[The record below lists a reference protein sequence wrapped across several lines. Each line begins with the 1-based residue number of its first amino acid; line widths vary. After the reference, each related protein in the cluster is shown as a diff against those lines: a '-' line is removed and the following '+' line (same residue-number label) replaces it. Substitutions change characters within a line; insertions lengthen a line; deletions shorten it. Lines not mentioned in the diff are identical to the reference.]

1 MFISRRGPNR
11 QYAYIT
17 TSYREDG
24 RVKTKDEYLGRIV
37 DYDKGIFKSKDR
49 GVFTFDMSTGEYG
62 VPESSYVPNE
72 VEDRR
77 KREHHSVDFGD
88 AFFVYEFLH
97 VTGFLKIIDKV
108 SYGNPDTFHAMVLF
122 YVLSSVAN
130 CDAINWFEGSIV
142 KLLYPKANMT
152 SQRLSDFLESIGSKD
167 NIIAFEKEYIPY
179 IYSHYSNS
187 HGILIDSTG
196 LANSIYFW
204 MTQTSN
210 HNGKIS
216 NEMRMIFVQ
225 KTTGLPLFY
234 QPVPGNIVDV
244 STLERT
250 LLHLESL
257 NVEIDE
263 ALMDCGYNSKD
274 NLDLFYG
281 SDHTVKINYITRV
294 KSNDQAFVGMIHRHL
309 STLESAENFIKYQDR
324 YLFIVH
330 EQIMVGRNEDNPAT
344 IYLGLD
350 TVRMSDEQRKLFKRA
365 NKDHLSVEQV
375 FQLMQGEGL
384 FGLISGRELSN
395 DEILPCYYQRQDAE
409 QIFDFAKNYTRLL
422 PLRVRNEMT
431 LSGHLFMSYI
441 ATILVKMLQLQLK
454 TQDMYLGSR
463 LVTLRNLK
471 CTIYSQRIVVD
482 NPQKVVNDTF
492 ASFKISVPASL
503 PLVNGVLQYHPP
515 AERKIITSLPE
526 IKSIESEKAE
536 KEATK
541 KVDTTENT
549 NNEEQSPP
557 KRRRGRPPKPKPNPE
572 APVERRKR
580 GRPPKPKPN
589 PEVPVEKRKRGR
601 PPKTRKEEP
610 EVKKKRGRPPKTKAT
625 DKEQVKSP

>member
-72 VEDRR
+72 IEDSR

-196 LANSIYFW
+196 LANSIHFW

-216 NEMRMIFVQ
+216 NEMRMIFVVQ

-350 TVRMSDEQRKLFKRA
+350 TARMSDEQRKLFKRA

-463 LVTLRNLK
+463 LVNLRNLK

-482 NPQKVVNDTF
+482 NPQKVVKDTF
-492 ASFKISVPASL
+492 ASLKISVPASL
-503 PLVNGVLQYHPP
+503 PILNGVLQYQPS
-515 AERKIITSLPE
+515 AEKRINASFPV
-526 IKSIESEKAE
+526 IKSIEPE

-541 KVDTTENT
+541 KVDTIENT
-549 NNEEQSPP
+549 NREEQSPP
-557 KRRRGRPPKPKPNPE
+557 KRRRGRPPKAKPE
-572 APVERRKR
+572 APVER
-580 GRPPKPKPN
+580 
-589 PEVPVEKRKRGR
+589 RKRGR

-610 EVKKKRGRPPKTKAT
+610 EVKKTRGRPPKTKAT
-625 DKEQVKSP
+625 DKEQAVSQQV

>member
-72 VEDRR
+72 IEDRR

-152 SQRLSDFLESIGSKD
+152 IQRLSGFLESIGNID

-187 HGILIDSTG
+187 HGILIDSTE
-196 LANSIYFW
+196 LANSIHFW
-204 MTQTSN
+204 MTQTCN
-210 HNGKIS
+210 CNGNIS
-216 NEMRMIFVQ
+216 NEMRMIYVVQ

-234 QPVPGNIVDV
+234 QPVPGNSVDV

-257 NVEIDE
+257 NIEIDE
-263 ALMDCGYNSKD
+263 ALMDCGYSSKD

-294 KSNDQAFVGMIHRHL
+294 KSNDQSFVGMIHRHL
-309 STLESAENFIKYQDR
+309 STLESAENFIKYQDL

-350 TVRMSDEQRKLFKRA
+350 TARMSDEQRKLFKRA

-482 NPQKVVNDTF
+482 NPQKVVKDTF
-492 ASFKISVPASL
+492 ASLKISVPASL
-503 PLVNGVLQYHPP
+503 PILNGVLQYQPS
-515 AERKIITSLPE
+515 AEKRINASFPV
-526 IKSIESEKAE
+526 IKSIEPE

-541 KVDTTENT
+541 KVDTIENT
-549 NNEEQSPP
+549 NREEQSPP
-557 KRRRGRPPKPKPNPE
+557 KRRRGRPPKAKPE
-572 APVERRKR
+572 APVER
-580 GRPPKPKPN
+580 
-589 PEVPVEKRKRGR
+589 RKRGR

-625 DKEQVKSP
+625 GKEQVVSQQV

>member
-24 RVKTKDEYLGRIV
+24 RIKTKDEYLGRIV
-37 DYDKGIFKSKDR
+37 DYEKGIFKSKDR
-49 GVFTFDMSTGEYG
+49 GVFTFDIRTGEYG

-72 VEDRR
+72 IEDSR

-152 SQRLSDFLESIGSKD
+152 IQRLSGFLESIGNID

-187 HGILIDSTG
+187 HGILIDSTE
-196 LANSIYFW
+196 LANSIHFW
-204 MTQTSN
+204 MTQTCN
-210 HNGKIS
+210 CNGNIS
-216 NEMRMIFVQ
+216 NEMRMIYVVQ

-234 QPVPGNIVDV
+234 QPVPGNSVDV

-257 NVEIDE
+257 SIEIDE
-263 ALMDCGYNSKD
+263 ALMDCGYSSKD

-294 KSNDQAFVGMIHRHL
+294 KSNDHSFVGMIHRHL
-309 STLESAENFIKYQDR
+309 STLESAENFIKYQDL

-350 TVRMSDEQRKLFKRA
+350 TARMSDEQRKLFKRA

-422 PLRVRNEMT
+422 PLRVRNKMT

-463 LVTLRNLK
+463 LVNLRNLK

-482 NPQKVVNDTF
+482 NPQKVVKDTF
-492 ASFKISVPASL
+492 ASLKISVPASL
-503 PLVNGVLQYHPP
+503 PILNGVLQYQPS
-515 AERKIITSLPE
+515 AEKRINASFPV
-526 IKSIESEKAE
+526 IKSIEPE

-541 KVDTTENT
+541 KGDTIENT
-549 NNEEQSPP
+549 NREEQSPP
-557 KRRRGRPPKPKPNPE
+557 KRRRGRPPKAKPE
-572 APVERRKR
+572 APVER
-580 GRPPKPKPN
+580 
-589 PEVPVEKRKRGR
+589 RKRGR

-625 DKEQVKSP
+625 DKEQAVSQQV